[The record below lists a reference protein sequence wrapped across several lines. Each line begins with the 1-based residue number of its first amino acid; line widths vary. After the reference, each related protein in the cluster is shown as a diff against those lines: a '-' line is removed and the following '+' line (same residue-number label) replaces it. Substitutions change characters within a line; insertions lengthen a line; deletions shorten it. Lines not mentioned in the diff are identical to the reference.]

1 MGANHYHIYVQGIR
15 SMKQRNEQIQ
25 QELLLQTQQQ
35 NLSAQQVIA
44 IRLTELSLEALEQ
57 RVENECMENPWLEKE
72 SLPTEDIPLSGERDE
87 TDGDEGGWDNAGGV
101 DDMKKDYRTE
111 DDIPEY
117 LLQTRNDPEVNEQME
132 IGETQTFYDM
142 LMSQVGEYNLTE
154 HEQKLVEYLVG
165 SLDDNGFLKKELWQ
179 LADEM
184 EIYHAVNTSEE
195 EMEKALKV
203 LQQFDPPGVG
213 ARSLQECL
221 LIQVRRDKDNP
232 LRAQLIQ
239 VLEES
244 YDDFI
249 HKHWERIQRRMKLS
263 KTQVEALQREIMKLN
278 PRPGSAAHETEAHGS
293 ILIRPDF
300 FVETDAEGHITM
312 TLNQGNLP
320 DLVVSPDAREK
331 LKRYEREKD
340 NITRAEM
347 EDMRFTRSYVERGQI
362 FINAL
367 AMRRESMTRTME
379 AIIRLQRPFFIEGD
393 ETLLKPMILEDV
405 ARLSGISIS
414 VVSRVCNS
422 KYVQTSFGTYPL
434 KWFFTHKAVQAQ
446 GGEVS
451 NRKLMI
457 TLKKIIEGEDTQN
470 PLNDEQ
476 LVQMMEE
483 KGYSMARRT
492 IAKYREQMG
501 IPPARLR
508 KH

>member
-1 MGANHYHIYVQGIR
+1 
-15 SMKQRNEQIQ
+15 MKQNNEQIQ

-44 IRLTELSLEALEQ
+44 VRLTELSLEALEQ

-72 SLPTEDIPLSGERDE
+72 SLPAEEIPMSDDQDSTQEG
-87 TDGDEGGWDNAGGV
+87 EGGWDNSGGM
-101 DDMKKDYRTE
+101 DDMKRDYRSE

-117 LLQTRNDPEVNEQME
+117 LLQTRNESEVTGRME
-132 IGETQTFYDM
+132 YGGSQTFYDM
-142 LMSQVGEYNLTE
+142 LMSQVGEYNLSE
-154 HEQKLVEYLVG
+154 HEQQLVEYLIG
-165 SLDDNGFLKKELWQ
+165 SLDDNGRLKKSLWQ

-221 LIQVRRDKDNP
+221 LLQVRRDFRNP
-232 LRAQLIQ
+232 LRPQLIQ

-249 HKHWERIQRRMKLS
+249 HKHWDRISRRMKLT
-263 KTQVEALQREIMKLN
+263 KVQTDALQRELMKLN
-278 PRPGSAAHETEAHGS
+278 PRPGSAGSETEAHGS
-293 ILIRPDF
+293 MQITPDF

-312 TLNQGNLP
+312 TLNQGNVPSLT
-320 DLVVSPDAREK
+320 VSPDATEK
-331 LKRYEREKD
+331 LKRYEGEKRSM
-340 NITRAEM
+340 TRAEM
-347 EDMRFTRSYVERGQI
+347 EDLRFTRGYVERGQI

-367 AMRRESMTRTME
+367 AMRRDSMKRTME
-379 AIIRLQRPFFIEGD
+379 AIIRLQRPFFLEGD
-393 ETLLKPMILEDV
+393 ETLLKPMILDDV

-434 KWFFTHKAVQAQ
+434 KWFFSHKAAQAA
-446 GGEVS
+446 GDEVS
-451 NRKLMI
+451 NRQLMI
-457 TLKKIIEGEDTQN
+457 ALKGIIEAEDRQN
-470 PLNDEQ
+470 PWNDEQ
-476 LVQMMEE
+476 IAQMMEE
-483 KGYSMARRT
+483 KGFPMARRT
-492 IAKYREQMG
+492 VAKYREQMG

-508 KH
+508 K

>member
-1 MGANHYHIYVQGIR
+1 MHKPKDIQP
-15 SMKQRNEQIQ
+15 MKQRNEQIQ
-25 QELLLQTQQQ
+25 QELMLQTLQQ

-44 IRLTELSLEALEQ
+44 TRLTELSLEALEQ

-72 SLPTEDIPLSGERDE
+72 SVPTEDIPLAGERGDSEDE
-87 TDGDEGGWDNAGGV
+87 EGGWDNGGGM
-101 DDMKKDYRTE
+101 DDMAKDYRTE

-117 LLQTRNDPEVNEQME
+117 LLQTRNDAEDGVHME
-132 IGETQTFYDM
+132 YSEAQTFYDM

-154 HEQKLVEYLVG
+154 HEQQLVEYLIG
-165 SLDDNGFLKKELWQ
+165 SLDDNGFLKKDLWQ

-184 EIYHAVNTSEE
+184 EIYHAVNTSEG
-195 EMEKALKV
+195 EMEKALRV

-221 LIQVRRDKDNP
+221 LIQARRDYKNP

-239 VLEES
+239 LLEDS

-249 HKHWERIQRRMKLS
+249 HKHWDRIQRRMKLS
-263 KTQVEALQREIMKLN
+263 RTQVEAIQREIMKLN
-278 PRPGSAAHETEAHGS
+278 PRPGSAGHETEAHGS
-293 ILIRPDF
+293 MQITPDF

-312 TLNQGNLP
+312 TLNQGNVP
-320 DLVVSPDAREK
+320 DLIVSPDAQEK
-331 LKRYEREKD
+331 LKRYEAEKD
-340 NITRAEM
+340 HISRAEA

-367 AMRRESMTRTME
+367 AMRRDSMIRTME
-379 AIIRLQRPFFIEGD
+379 AIIRLQRPFFLEGD
-393 ETLLKPMILEDV
+393 ETLLKPMILDDV
-405 ARLSGISIS
+405 ANLSGISIS

-434 KWFFTHKAVQAQ
+434 KWFFSHKAAKVQS
-446 GGEVS
+446 GDVS

-457 TLKKIIEGEDTQN
+457 TLKKLIESEDRQN

-476 LVQMMEE
+476 LVKMMEE
-483 KGYSMARRT
+483 KGYPVARRT
-492 IAKYREQMG
+492 VAKYREQMG
-501 IPPARLR
+501 IPSARMR

>member
-1 MGANHYHIYVQGIR
+1 
-15 SMKQRNEQIQ
+15 MKQKNEQIQ

-44 IRLTELSLEALEQ
+44 VRLTELSLEALEQ
-57 RVENECMENPWLEKE
+57 RVENECIENPWLEKE
-72 SLPTEDIPLSGERDE
+72 SISTEDIPLAGEQNDTE
-87 TDGDEGGWDNAGGV
+87 DAEGGWDNGGGV
-101 DDMKKDYRTE
+101 DDMTKDYRTE

-117 LLQTRNDPEVNEQME
+117 LLQTKNDSEYNGHME
-132 IGETQTFYDM
+132 LGETQTFYDM

-154 HEQKLVEYLVG
+154 HEQQLVEYLIG

-184 EIYHAVNTSEE
+184 EIYHAANTSEE

-221 LIQVRRDKDNP
+221 LIQARRDYKNP
-232 LRAQLIQ
+232 LRTQLIQ
-239 VLEES
+239 VLEDS

-249 HKHWERIQRRMKLS
+249 HKHWDRIQRRMKLS
-263 KTQVEALQREIMKLN
+263 KTQVEAIHREIIKLN
-278 PRPGSAAHETEAHGS
+278 PRPGSAANVTDAHGRLQ
-293 ILIRPDF
+293 IKPDF
-300 FVETDAEGHITM
+300 YVETDAEGHITM
-312 TLNQGNLP
+312 TLNQGNVPELII
-320 DLVVSPDAREK
+320 SPDAKEK
-331 LKRYEREKD
+331 LQRYEMEKD

-347 EDMRFTRSYVERGQI
+347 EDLRFTRSYVERGQI
-362 FINAL
+362 FINAM

-379 AIIRLQRPFFIEGD
+379 AIISLQRPFFLEGY

-422 KYVQTSFGTYPL
+422 KYVQTSYGTYPL
-434 KWFFTHKAVQAQ
+434 KWFFSHKAMQAQ
-446 GGEVS
+446 GGEIS

-457 TLKKIIEGEDTQN
+457 TLKKIIESEDGQN

-476 LVQMMEE
+476 LVRMMEE
-483 KGYSMARRT
+483 KGYPMARRT

-501 IPPARLR
+501 IPPARMR
-508 KH
+508 KY